1 MLNITSEEK
10 DGFPN
15 KSLFPKRGLPKLEIK
30 DLNIHFGGIKALNG
44 VSFLVE
50 DNQLF
55 GLIGPNGAGK
65 TTILNIIN
73 GVYQP
78 SSGAIFLDGG
88 NITGL
93 KPHQIAKMGVA
104 RTFQNIEL
112 FKNMTVIDNLML
124 GRHQFLQS
132 GILAGSFY
140 QGKCLKEEI
149 INRDRVEGIIE
160 FLEIEA
166 YRKKVVRMLPYGVQK
181 RVELGRALSMDP
193 KILLLDEPCSGMNT
207 EETEDMAR
215 FILDIKEELGIS
227 IMMIEHNMEVI
238 MDIADKISVINFG
251 VKIAEGNPAEIQS
264 NPKVIKAYLGED

>member
-1 MLNITSEEK
+1 M
-10 DGFPN
+10 
-15 KSLFPKRGLPKLEIK
+15 PKLEIK
-30 DLNIHFGGIKALNG
+30 ELDINFGGIKALSG
-44 VSFLVE
+44 VSFVVE

-73 GVYQP
+73 GVYRP
-78 SSGAIFLDGG
+78 SSGKILVDEKD
-88 NITGL
+88 IVGL
-93 KPHQIAKMGVA
+93 KPHDIAELGIA

-124 GRHQFLQS
+124 GRHQFIQS
-132 GILAGSFY
+132 SILAGSFY
-140 QGKCLKEEI
+140 LGKCLKEEMV
-149 INRDRVEGIIE
+149 NRDRVEEIIE

-215 FILDIKEELGIS
+215 FILDIKEEMGVS
-227 IMMIEHNMEVI
+227 IMMIEHNMEVV
-238 MDIADKISVINFG
+238 MDIADRICVINFG
-251 VKIAEGNPAEIQS
+251 IKISEGNPQEVQS
-264 NPKVIKAYLGED
+264 DPKVIKAYLGED

>member
-1 MLNITSEEK
+1 MAFLIEIFSETSM
-10 DGFPN
+10 
-15 KSLFPKRGLPKLEIK
+15 PKLEIK

-44 VSFLVE
+44 VSFRVE

-78 SSGAIFLDGG
+78 TSGAISLDGR
-88 NITGL
+88 NIIRL

-104 RTFQNIEL
+104 RTFQNVEL

-124 GRHQFLQS
+124 GRHQFIQS

-140 QGKCLKEEI
+140 LGNCLKEEI
-149 INRDRVEGIIE
+149 INRDRVEEIVE

-166 YRKKVVRMLPYGVQK
+166 YRKKLVRTLPFGVQK

-215 FILDIKEELGIS
+215 FILDIKEEMGITL
-227 IMMIEHNMEVI
+227 MMIEHNMEVV
-238 MDIADKISVINFG
+238 MDIADRICVINFG
-251 VKIAEGNPAEIQS
+251 MKIAEGNPKEIQNDS
-264 NPKVIKAYLGED
+264 EVIQAYLGEDEPFVRER